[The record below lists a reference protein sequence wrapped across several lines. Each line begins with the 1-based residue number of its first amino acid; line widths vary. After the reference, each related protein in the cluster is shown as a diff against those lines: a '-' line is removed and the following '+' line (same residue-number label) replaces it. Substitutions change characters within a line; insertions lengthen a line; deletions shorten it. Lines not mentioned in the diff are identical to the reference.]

1 MNLIAF
7 LSYLIITSITP
18 GPSNILMMNEARKFG
33 FKGSIHFQFGIISG
47 FIILGLITSL
57 LITRIY
63 HWIPMLESYFKI
75 GGAIYLLYLAWKIA
89 FSKKSNN
96 DTNYSQPSFVSGLL
110 FQILNLKSILYF
122 LTAMSTFVLPYHES
136 SVAIFSF
143 MSLTILIGC
152 AGLLLWSICGSA
164 FKREFLKYDKV
175 VNIIMCLLLIYSAIT
190 IF

>member
-96 DTNYSQPSFVSGLL
+96 DTSYSQPSFVSGLL

-122 LTAMSTFVLPYHES
+122 LTAM
-136 SVAIFSF
+136 
-143 MSLTILIGC
+143 
-152 AGLLLWSICGSA
+152 
-164 FKREFLKYDKV
+164 
-175 VNIIMCLLLIYSAIT
+175 
-190 IF
+190 